1 LDTEGAGGEGGWGV
15 SSWLVVERVRN
26 GGGDGLELGPD
37 MFLLK
42 DGARGGVVSDRVSA
56 QQA

>member
-1 LDTEGAGGEGGWGV
+1 M

-37 MFLLK
+37 MFFLK